1 MQVAKTAV
9 KEEAKTISERE
20 AVEKA
25 ILHSIARHR
34 MSPSSIL
41 AVDVLDRGWGCYEV
55 RIYLKGNV
63 VAVYADVE
71 KQSGKVSSRIV
82 ELIPDPNY

>member
-1 MQVAKTAV
+1 MQVAKTIV
-9 KEEAKTISERE
+9 KEAKKIGENEAI
-20 AVEKA
+20 EKA

-34 MSPSSIL
+34 ISPSSIL
-41 AVDVLDRGWGCYEV
+41 AVDVIDRGWGCYEV

>member
-1 MQVAKTAV
+1 MQVARVQV
-9 KEEAKTISERE
+9 KEKEETISERE
-20 AVEKA
+20 AIEKA

-34 MSPSSIL
+34 ISPSNIL
-41 AVDVLDRGWGCYEV
+41 AVDVIDRGWGCFEV

-71 KQSGKVSSRIV
+71 KQSGKVCSRIV
-82 ELIPDPNY
+82 ELIPDPGY

>member
-1 MQVAKTAV
+1 MQVARVQV
-9 KEEAKTISERE
+9 KETEETISERE
-20 AVEKA
+20 AIEKA

-34 MSPSSIL
+34 ISPSNIL
-41 AVDVLDRGWGCYEV
+41 AVDVIDRGWGCFEV

-71 KQSGKVSSRIV
+71 KQSGKVCSRIV
-82 ELIPDPNY
+82 ELIPDPGY